1 MKSLSVVVIGTIGA
15 PFGVQGWLHVKSYTT
30 PSHNILAYRPWQ
42 LKRGGQWRMVEA
54 EARAHR
60 DGFIARLD
68 HVADRDA
75 AAHLAGAEI
84 GVDSAMLPE
93 PDTDEYYWRDL
104 IGLNVRNL
112 AGERLGEVS
121 RLLPTPAHDV
131 LVVVDAGGELLIP
144 FVGNA
149 VVEVDT
155 AAGWLVV
162 DWQRD
167 WH

>member
-1 MKSLSVVVIGTIGA
+1 MKSSSVVVIGTIGA

-30 PSHNILAYRPWQ
+30 PAHNILAYRPWQ

-68 HVADRDA
+68 HVVDRDA
-75 AAHLAGAEI
+75 AARLAGAEI
-84 GVDSAMLPE
+84 GVDSTMLPE